1 MRKDFIW
8 PQIRESMQSMIGIL
22 LTLFTVW
29 DILSLASFL
38 RRKQWL
44 RETSVVGPC
53 LVCMKLASPTL
64 EEKKDRREEEGKG
77 A

>member
-8 PQIRESMQSMIGIL
+8 PQIKESMQSMIGIL
-22 LTLFTVW
+22 LTLFSIW
-29 DILSLASFL
+29 DILSLASFF

-53 LVCMKLASPTL
+53 LVA
-64 EEKKDRREEEGKG
+64 
-77 A
+77 